1 VPALQLSAPAVLSLY
16 AVGHTTGLV
25 LDAGEGVTC
34 VVPVVE
40 GCVVGRGV
48 QRLHLAGCDV
58 TDALRLHLRRTAHLG
73 PPTAGAGRGAGAT
86 AADAGSGGSGSG
98 SYVGA
103 LGPSLHT
110 GSEVELVR
118 MLKEATCGVAPE
130 PLGAAAAAG
139 RATAAPPPAD
149 FTLPDGQVVRL
160 SGADRLVAGEVL
172 FAPAAAGIDAL
183 GLQEAAAEAVRA
195 CELELRPALLGEIQ
209 LAGGTACMPGVG
221 QRLLWEMRRL
231 ASPAARIRVH
241 APAGRRHSAW
251 VGGSVF
257 ASLGTFAGECITRA
271 EWEEEGERCVA
282 RRRAT
287 VWGGI

>member
-1 VPALQLSAPAVLSLY
+1 MPALSLAAPAVLSLY
-16 AVGHTTGLV
+16 AAGHTTGLV
-25 LDAGEGVTC
+25 VDAGEGVTC

-58 TDALRLHLRRTAHLG
+58 TDALRLHLRRTACLG
-73 PPTAGAGRGAGAT
+73 PSTGGALRGAGAT
-86 AADAGSGGSGSG
+86 AAAVASSSG
-98 SYVGA
+98 SYVSA

-130 PLGAAAAAG
+130 PLGTAAG
-139 RATAAPPPAD
+139 RAGVPPPAD

-172 FAPAAAGIDAL
+172 FAPAAAGVDAV
-183 GLQEAAAEAVRA
+183 GLHEAAAEAMRA

-209 LAGGTACMPGVG
+209 LAGGTACLPGLG

-231 ASPAARIRVH
+231 APPAARIRVH
-241 APAGRRHSAW
+241 ASAGRRHSAW

-257 ASLGTFAGECITRA
+257 ASLGTFAGACISRS

-282 RRRAT
+282 RRAPA
-287 VWGGI
+287 WGGGV